1 MRPSIPV
8 KGDHA
13 ADMTN
18 TIRIQVPIPY
28 PVKWVNCYYIPG
40 SVPTLIDTGVNTD
53 EALETIKSAIEAH
66 GGKLTDIRRVIATH
80 GHMDHVGLAG
90 RIAEISGAE
99 VFVHQWDTVQWA
111 SGPGEPFIGKRLDF
125 RAFFVEAGVP
135 ADDIDELID
144 LILTRYKRM
153 CSPISTESKMEGG
166 TVFEFDEFN
175 LQVIH
180 TPGHSPGSVSLFN
193 ESDGAVYTGD
203 SLVPELISNPTI
215 EKTGSGE
222 HKSLVSHQ
230 ATLERMKS
238 LGAKMVMPGHGTPFE
253 DLETRIQRLQGT
265 HKKRSKQILGIL
277 EQSEA
282 CSKRHSGITQFCA
295 ATKLL
300 GELSGL
306 DIFFGVS
313 SARAH
318 LDALEEQG
326 LAKRFKEG
334 RQYVY
339 RPNGCHRK

>member
-1 MRPSIPV
+1 MCPMIPW
-8 KGDHA
+8 KGRLVVQ
-13 ADMTN
+13 MTQ

-40 SVPTLIDTGVNTD
+40 AVSTLIDTGVNTD
-53 EALETIKSAIEAH
+53 DGLKTISAAIEAQ
-66 GGKLTDIRRVIATH
+66 GGKLSAVRRIIATH
-80 GHMDHVGLAG
+80 GHMDHIGLAG

-111 SGPGEPFIGKRLDF
+111 TGPGEHFIGKRLDF

-135 ADDIDELID
+135 ADEIDKLID

-153 CSPISTESKMEGG
+153 CSPISTETLMEDG
-166 TVFEFDEFN
+166 TVFEFDDLN

-193 ESDGAVYTGD
+193 QSDGTLYTGD
-203 SLVPELISNPTI
+203 TLLPEIISNPTI
-215 EKTGSGE
+215 EKTGSSD
-222 HKSLVSHQ
+222 HKSLVSHH
-230 ATLERMKS
+230 ATLERIKG
-238 LGAKMVMPGHGTPFE
+238 LGVKMVMPGHGTPFE
-253 DLETRIQRLQGT
+253 DLEARIRRIQG
-265 HKKRSKQILGIL
+265 HHSKRSKQVLGIL
-277 EQSEA
+277 EQNEPS
-282 CSKRHSGITQFCA
+282 SRKHSGMTQFVM

-334 RQYVY
+334 RVY
-339 RPNGCHRK
+339 LYQPNGCLRK

>member
-1 MRPSIPV
+1 MCSLIPV
-8 KGDHA
+8 KGDHVV
-13 ADMTN
+13 DMTN

-28 PVKWVNCYYIPG
+28 PMKWVNCYYFTG
-40 SVPTLIDTGVNTD
+40 SVPTLIDVGVNTD
-53 EALETIKSAIEAH
+53 EGWKTIESAIEAQ
-66 GGKLTDIRRVIATH
+66 GGKLRDIRRIIATH

-90 RIAEISGAE
+90 KIAEISGAK

-111 SGPGEPFIGKRLDF
+111 VGPGEQFIGKRLDF

-153 CSPISTESKMEGG
+153 CSPISTETVMEDG
-166 TVFEFDEFN
+166 TVFEFDDFN

-193 ESDGAVYTGD
+193 QSDGALYTGD
-203 SLVPELISNPTI
+203 SLVPEIISNPTI

-222 HKSLVSHQ
+222 HKSLVSHH
-230 ATLERMKS
+230 ATLERIKG

-253 DLETRIQRLQGT
+253 DLETRIQRIQGT
-265 HKKRSKQILGIL
+265 HSKRSKQILRIL
-277 EQSEA
+277 EQSET
-282 CSKRHSGITQFCA
+282 CCKKHSGITQFGA
-295 ATKLL
+295 ATKML

-306 DIFFGVS
+306 DVFFGVS

-339 RPNGCHRK
+339 RTNGCRTK

>member
-1 MRPSIPV
+1 
-8 KGDHA
+8 
-13 ADMTN
+13 MTN

-28 PVKWVNCYYIPG
+28 PVKWVNCYYFSG

-53 EALETIKSAIEAH
+53 EALKTIKSAIEARD
-66 GGKLTDIRRVIATH
+66 GKLRDIRRIIATH

-111 SGPGEPFIGKRLDF
+111 AGQGEQFIGKRLDF

-135 ADDIDELID
+135 TDDIDELID

-153 CSPISTESKMEGG
+153 CSPIPSETVMEDG
-166 TVFEFDEFN
+166 TVFEFDNFN

-193 ESDGAVYTGD
+193 QSDGALYTGD
-203 SLVPELISNPTI
+203 TLLPELISNPTI

-222 HKSLVSHQ
+222 HKSLVSHH
-230 ATLERMKS
+230 ATLERIKS

-253 DLETRIQRLQGT
+253 DLEARIQRIQGT
-265 HKKRSKQILGIL
+265 HSKRSRQIRRIL
-277 EQSEA
+277 EQSETS
-282 CSKRHSGITQFCA
+282 SKKHPGITQFVA
-295 ATKLL
+295 ATKML

-318 LDALEEQG
+318 LDALEAQG
-326 LAKRFKEG
+326 LATRLKEG
-334 RQYVY
+334 RQHVY
-339 RPNGCHRK
+339 RPNRPLTK